1 MAILSP
7 RNEQNNVP
15 FLIVGLGNPGRKY
28 QLNRHNVGFMTANQL
43 AERLGVTFLRF
54 ENRALVTKSNYMGKR
69 IILAKPQTYMN
80 DSGKAVSALVQ
91 YYKVPLSNLLV
102 VYDDVDLPLGTI
114 RLRPSGGSSG
124 QKGMASIIEF
134 LGDQEF
140 PRLRIGIN
148 RPPGQMNA
156 AAFVLQ
162 DFSKYESEY
171 LPEILQRST
180 DAILAYIEYGL
191 DIAMTN
197 FNTAQ
202 PL

>member
-7 RNEQNNVP
+7 RNEQINVP

-28 QLNRHNVGFMTANQL
+28 QHNRHNVGFMAVHQL
-43 AERLGVTFLRF
+43 ADRLGAAFLRF
-54 ENRALVTKSNYMGKR
+54 ENRALVTKSDYIGKR

-80 DSGKAVSALVQ
+80 DSGKAVSALVRF
-91 YYKVPLSNLLV
+91 YKVPLSNLLV

-124 QKGMASIIEF
+124 QKGMASIIEY
-134 LGDQEF
+134 LGNQEF

-156 AAFVLQ
+156 AAYVLQ
-162 DFSKYESEY
+162 DFSKYETEY

-191 DIAMTN
+191 DLAMTN